1 MDPSMLL
8 AFLITTEEEYEH
20 WKEGVQSVQ
29 GKYVVHVQDKEPIP
43 RGQEREGAVDEVES
57 WDEDGLQ

>member
-1 MDPSMLL
+1 MLI
-8 AFLITTEEEYEH
+8 AFLIRSPEDFQD
-20 WKEGVQSVQ
+20 WKEGVRSVQ
-29 GKYVVHVQDKEPIP
+29 GKSVVHVQDKEPLP